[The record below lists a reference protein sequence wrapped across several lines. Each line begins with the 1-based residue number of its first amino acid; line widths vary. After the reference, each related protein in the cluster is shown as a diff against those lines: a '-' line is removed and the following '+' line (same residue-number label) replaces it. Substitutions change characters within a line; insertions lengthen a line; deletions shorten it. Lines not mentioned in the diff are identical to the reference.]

1 MLAVQLAA
9 QSFVPRM
16 AAVPSRSR
24 MHSIAMQAVEE
35 PTFGETTVSA
45 PKPPYTTMVVGDGT
59 LAGDMGFDP
68 LLLADTPKKLA
79 WFREAEIRHARLAML
94 AAVGWPLSELFDG
107 PLAGVLGAKPLLLE
121 DGRVPSLLNGGL
133 DTVNGVYWGAVV
145 ALAVFVESKSLDQ
158 MFGKKEFDYLPGV
171 LGFDP
176 LGRDSSFFREA
187 EIQNG
192 RVAMVAVTIFAF
204 EEAIFKAPIVEKTS
218 ILFYPIWDV
227 LF

>member
-1 MLAVQLAA
+1 MC
-9 QSFVPRM
+9 
-16 AAVPSRSR
+16 
-24 MHSIAMQAVEE
+24 
-35 PTFGETTVSA
+35 
-45 PKPPYTTMVVGDGT
+45 VGDKT

-68 LLLADTPKKLA
+68 LLIADNPKKLA

-107 PLAGVLGAKPLLLE
+107 PLASVFGTKPLLLD
-121 DGRVPSLLNGGL
+121 DGRAPSLLNGGL
-133 DTVNGVYWGAVV
+133 GAVNGAYWAAVV
-145 ALAVFVESKSLDQ
+145 LAAVLVESKSLDQ

-176 LGRDSSFFREA
+176 LKRDSAFFREA

-192 RVAMVAVTIFAF
+192 RVAMIAVTIFAL
-204 EEAIFKAPIVEKTS
+204 EEAVFKAPIVQKTA
-218 ILFYPIWDV
+218 IFFYPIWDT

>member
-1 MLAVQLAA
+1 
-9 QSFVPRM
+9 
-16 AAVPSRSR
+16 
-24 MHSIAMQAVEE
+24 
-35 PTFGETTVSA
+35 
-45 PKPPYTTMVVGDGT
+45 
-59 LAGDMGFDP
+59 
-68 LLLADTPKKLA
+68 
-79 WFREAEIRHARLAML
+79 ML
-94 AAVGWPLSELFDG
+94 AAIGWPLSELFDG
-107 PLAGVLGAKPLLLE
+107 PLAGIFGAQPLLLE

-133 DTVNGVYWGAVV
+133 GSINGLYWGAVL
-145 ALAVFVESKSLDQ
+145 ALGVFVESKSLDQ

-192 RVAMVAVTIFAF
+192 RVAMLAVTIFAF

-218 ILFYPIWDV
+218 ILFYPVWDV